1 MNRREILNVSNNN
14 GFHPLI
20 RDSRLN
26 IGDKLALQ
34 HLLENKFDNNF
45 RALIENIL
53 EYAVEIE
60 EYEFAAI
67 IRDEL
72 QNNIK

>member
-1 MNRREILNVSNNN
+1 MDRRKILNVSNNN
-14 GFHPLI
+14 GFYPLI

-34 HLLENKFDNNF
+34 HLLEYKFNNDF